1 MASKKQISANRANA
15 KKSTGPRSEKGRV
28 MSRLNALKHGLAAK
42 DIVIFDENLA
52 DFEALKVDL
61 FEDYQPTGRNEIE
74 LVSHI
79 AGLFWRLRRVSRWEA
94 ALLSWQ
100 HYKSAQQAN
109 GLGAITFGSHAY
121 ANAAAEAELKAHWP
135 QDSVAQRGLAKLIGQ
150 TLEASLANIMRINA
164 YENDLMRKLS
174 KALDNLAAI
183 QAERRATIDHEPI
196 DAAVD
201 EVIEDAE
208 DIDAESEVSNGL
220 I

>member
-15 KKSTGPRSEKGRV
+15 KKSTGPRSEKGKEA
-28 MSRLNALKHGLAAK
+28 SRRNALKHGLTAR
-42 DIVIFDENLA
+42 DIVIFDEDPA

-61 FEDYQPTGRNEIE
+61 FEDYQPVGRDEIE
-74 LVSHI
+74 LVSLI

-100 HYKSAQQAN
+100 HYKSAQHAN
-109 GLGAITFGSHAY
+109 GLGAITIGSDAHAK
-121 ANAAAEAELKAHWP
+121 AAAEAELKAHWP
-135 QDSVAQRGLAKLIGQ
+135 QGSVAQRGLAKLIGQ

-164 YENDLMRKLS
+164 YENDLVRKLS
-174 KALDNLAAI
+174 KALDNLTAI

-196 DAAVD
+196 DAVGD

-208 DIDAESEVSNGL
+208 ADAESEASSGSN
-220 I
+220 